1 MIWAI
6 VGGAVGILLASY
18 VYFQIIAPFNEVRE
32 SLRRLAAYDFR
43 PVLLRSRLG
52 IFREIAAH
60 VRRISEL
67 LQQLDRQV
75 ADEGFSLRAILS
87 SMVEGVLIVDR
98 SLRVRLCNDP
108 LQRMFDLRQSPVNR
122 TVMEVFRS
130 HHLQNAIEQTLAS
143 GESRQISITFGG
155 NTHFDIHVG
164 GLTARGH
171 GRPPGAVIVFH
182 DVTKVRN
189 LESVRREFVANVSHE
204 FRTPLAIIN
213 GYIETLLDGALDD
226 RPMAE
231 KSLKVMY
238 KNGQRL
244 TLLIEDLMTIS
255 KMEHR
260 SAMLEFRPLDL
271 REVFK
276 KILHRLQSAVA
287 ERNAQV
293 TIDCPEA
300 VSYLEGDA
308 RHLDQVFANLLENA
322 LRYGTADQVLVAISV
337 IREGDDVIISFQ
349 DNGPGI
355 PLEDQP
361 HIFERFYRVH
371 KDRSRVAGGTGL
383 GLSIVK
389 HVILA
394 HGGEVSIESVPGQ
407 GATFKVRL
415 PVAQASTET
424 HSST

>member
-18 VYFQIIAPFNEVRE
+18 VYYQIIAPFNEVRE
-32 SLRRLAAYDFR
+32 SLKRLAAYDFR

-52 IFREIAAH
+52 VFREIAAN

-122 TVMEVFRS
+122 SVMEVFRS
-130 HHLQNAIEQTLAS
+130 HQLQNAIEQTLTS
-143 GESRQISITFGG
+143 GQSRQISITFGG
-155 NTHFDIHVG
+155 TTHFDIHVG
-164 GLTARGH
+164 GLSPRGQ

-271 REVFK
+271 REVFR

-293 TIDCPEA
+293 TIDCPEE

-322 LRYGTADQVLVAISV
+322 LRYGTANQVLVAISV
-337 IREGDDVIISFQ
+337 IRDADDVVISFQ

-389 HVILA
+389 HVIQA
-394 HGGEVSIESVPGQ
+394 HGGAVSVESVPGQ

-415 PVAQASTET
+415 PVAQAATET
-424 HSST
+424 HPTP

>member
-18 VYFQIIAPFNEVRE
+18 VYYQIIAPFNEVRE
-32 SLRRLAAYDFR
+32 SLKRLAAYDFR

-52 IFREIAAH
+52 VFREIAAN

-75 ADEGFSLRAILS
+75 ADEGFSLRAIL
-87 SMVEGVLIVDR
+87 
-98 SLRVRLCNDP
+98 RVRLCNDP

-122 TVMEVFRS
+122 SVMEVFRS
-130 HHLQNAIEQTLAS
+130 HQLQNAIEQTLTS
-143 GESRQISITFGG
+143 GQSRQISITFGG
-155 NTHFDIHVG
+155 TTHFDIHVG
-164 GLTARGH
+164 GLSPRGQ

-271 REVFK
+271 REVFR

-293 TIDCPEA
+293 TIDCPEE

-322 LRYGTADQVLVAISV
+322 LRYGTANQVLVAISV
-337 IREGDDVIISFQ
+337 IRDADDVVISFQ

-389 HVILA
+389 HVIQA
-394 HGGEVSIESVPGQ
+394 HGGAVSVESVPGQ

-415 PVAQASTET
+415 PVAQAATET
-424 HSST
+424 HPTP

>member
-6 VGGAVGILLASY
+6 VGGAVGILLAAY
-18 VYFQIIAPFNEVRE
+18 VYYQFVVPFNEVRE
-32 SLRRLAAYDFR
+32 SLKRLAAHDFR

-52 IFREIAAH
+52 VFRETASH

-108 LQRMFDLRQSPVNR
+108 LQRMFDLRQSPVDR

-130 HHLQNAIEQTLAS
+130 HQLQNAIEHTLS
-143 GESRQISITFGG
+143 TGQSRQISITFGG

-164 GLTARGH
+164 GLSSRTH

-260 SAMLEFRPLDL
+260 SAMLEFRPMDL
-271 REVFK
+271 REIFK
-276 KILHRLQSAVA
+276 KILHRLQSALA

-293 TIDCPEA
+293 TVDCAEE

-322 LRYGTADQVLVAISV
+322 LRYGTADQVLVAV
-337 IREGDDVIISFQ
+337 TVVRQGDDVVISFK

-355 PLEDQP
+355 PLDDQP

-389 HVILA
+389 HVVQA
-394 HGGEVSIESVPGQ
+394 HGGMVSVESIPGQ
-407 GATFKVRL
+407 GATFKVQL
-415 PVAQASTET
+415 PITQAATENA
-424 HSST
+424 SLA

>member
-164 GLTARGH
+164 GLSARGH

-337 IREGDDVIISFQ
+337 IREGEDVIISFQ